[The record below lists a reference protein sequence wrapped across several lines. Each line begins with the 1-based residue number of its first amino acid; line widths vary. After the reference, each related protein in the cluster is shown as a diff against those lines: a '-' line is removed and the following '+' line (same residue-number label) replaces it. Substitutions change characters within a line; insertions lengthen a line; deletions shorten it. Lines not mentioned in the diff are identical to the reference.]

1 MGEFQKT
8 MIALGDEKQL
18 ALAKKKI
25 DAYLADKNL
34 SEEQVVQLV
43 TKLEQVADKGKGNP
57 LAVIATYGKYMA
69 AYDAVYNDDA
79 L

>member
-25 DAYLADKNL
+25 DDYLADKNL

-43 TKLEQVADKGKGNP
+43 TKLEQVADKGK
-57 LAVIATYGKYMA
+57 
-69 AYDAVYNDDA
+69 
-79 L
+79 

>member
-1 MGEFQKT
+1 
-8 MIALGDEKQL
+8 
-18 ALAKKKI
+18 
-25 DAYLADKNL
+25 L

-43 TKLEQVADKGKGNP
+43 TKLEQVADKGKWNP
-57 LAVIATYGKYMA
+57 LSVIATYGKYMA

>member
-1 MGEFQKT
+1 
-8 MIALGDEKQL
+8 
-18 ALAKKKI
+18 
-25 DAYLADKNL
+25 L

-43 TKLEQVADKGKGNP
+43 AKLEQVADNGKWNP
-57 LAVIATYGKYMA
+57 LRVIATYGKYMA